1 MLGSPCSARLRPA
14 LRRVIELQPSMAR
27 LYITADRPMS
37 LAEFALIDR
46 IRARTLE
53 RDDIL
58 LGIGD
63 DAALLQPRANEQLV
77 VTADT
82 LNSGVHFPVE
92 TPAFDI
98 GWKTLAVNLSDLASM
113 GARPAW
119 CTLAL
124 SLPETSEDWIE
135 AFADGF
141 FALADQH
148 DIALIGGDTTRG
160 PLSLSVTA
168 MGQVGRGQALR
179 RDRAQVGDDLWVSG
193 TLGDAAG
200 ALKLWQQGALNVAA
214 ATLLADYEHLRLRL
228 LRPTPRVTLGLR
240 LRAFAHAAVDVS
252 DGLLA
257 DAGHIAARS
266 GVAVHVDAD
275 MLPISPELR
284 ELLGREQAR
293 ECALRGG
300 DDYELCFTAAADQ
313 RDALMY
319 LSQTLDLPLTRIGRI
334 AEGQGVHV
342 DGEAASGGYQHFV

>member
-1 MLGSPCSARLRPA
+1 
-14 LRRVIELQPSMAR
+14 
-27 LYITADRPMS
+27 MS
-37 LAEFALIDR
+37 LAEFTLIDR
-46 IRARTLE
+46 IRARTVE
-53 RDDIL
+53 RDDIV

-82 LNSGVHFPVE
+82 LNSGVHFPE
-92 TPAFDI
+92 DTAPFDI
-98 GWKTLAVNLSDLASM
+98 GWKTLAVNLSDLAAM

-124 SLPETSEDWIE
+124 SLPQASEDWIE

-148 DIALIGGDTTRG
+148 DMALIGGDTTRG

-168 MGQVGRGQALR
+168 MGQVSRGQALR
-179 RDRAQVGDDLWVSG
+179 RDRAQVGDDIWVSG

-200 ALKLWQQGALNVAA
+200 ALQLWQRGELTVST
-214 ATLLADYEHLRLRL
+214 ATLLADYEALRLRL
-228 LRPTPRVTLGLR
+228 VRPTPRVTLGLR
-240 LRAFAHAAVDVS
+240 LRAFAHAAVDIS

-257 DAGHIAARS
+257 DLGHIAARS
-266 GVAVHVDAD
+266 GVRAEVDAD
-275 MLPISPELR
+275 ALPLSPALR
-284 ELLGREQAR
+284 DRLGREGAR

-313 RDALMY
+313 RDALHY
-319 LSQTLDLPLTRIGRI
+319 LAESLELSLTRIGRI
-334 AEGQGVHV
+334 MEGQGVHTEGH
-342 DGEAASGGYQHFV
+342 DGASGYEHFA